1 LIRVNKPTTV
11 PERLRVQGKNKRRAH
26 SQAFTRNPTGYQAG
40 TEKFKFDDTIYN
52 HPTVKTSLLAAQH
65 QKCCFCE
72 RIGEDG
78 DVEHFRPK
86 QAYRQQAKQA
96 LQYPGYYWL
105 AYEWNNLYFSC
116 SACNQRH
123 KQNLFPLAN
132 PAERAADHTQSIAQE
147 QPLFIDPGKD
157 NPEDFI
163 GFRGEIPFAIN
174 GNAKGSKT
182 IESLKLSGREL
193 PRARL
198 AQLQRLK
205 ALHQVTLE
213 AAADPKN
220 TALQQLAQKA
230 QKLLEDA
237 IADTAEFAAAAR
249 CAVQTNFQ
257 FVIDPI

>member
-1 LIRVNKPTTV
+1 LIRVNKPTTA
-11 PERLRVQGKNKRRAH
+11 PERLRVQGKNKRRTH
-26 SQAFTRNPTGYQAG
+26 SRAFTRNPVAYQNG
-40 TEKFKFDDTIYN
+40 QKFEFDRSIYA
-52 HPTVKTSLLAAQH
+52 HATVKAALLAAQH

-105 AYEWNNLYFSC
+105 AYEWDNLYFSC
-116 SACNQRH
+116 SPCNQRH

-163 GFRGEIPFAIN
+163 GFRGETPYAIN
-174 GNAKGSKT
+174 GNAKGHKT
-182 IESLKLSGREL
+182 IESLKLSARGL

-205 ALHQVTLE
+205 ALHWVTLE

-220 TALQQLAQKA
+220 IALQKLAQKA
-230 QKLLEDA
+230 QTLLEDA
-237 IADTAEFAAAAR
+237 IADTAEFAAANRAAIKDKFR
-249 CAVQTNFQ
+249 YVSG
-257 FVIDPI
+257 